1 VMLTGAVLKLDA
13 EAYADDS
20 RHMRPTVCV
29 GAPFTVPRNMDAII
43 WSGAY
48 NLDPECFVERTVSG
62 LC

>member
-1 VMLTGAVLKLDA
+1 MLTGAVLKLDA
-13 EAYADDS
+13 EAYADDP

-29 GAPFTVPRNMDAII
+29 GAPFTVLRNMDAII